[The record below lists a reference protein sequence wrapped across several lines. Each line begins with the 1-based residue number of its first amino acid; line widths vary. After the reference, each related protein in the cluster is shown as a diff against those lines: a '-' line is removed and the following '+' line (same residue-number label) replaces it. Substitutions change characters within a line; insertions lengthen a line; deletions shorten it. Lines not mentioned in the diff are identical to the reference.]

1 MYLVTASTP
10 SRRGTMI
17 LFVNDLLTARMQALS
32 LMHLIAKIED
42 IPTEGLIQY
51 TPVRWREF
59 LSGLRAYDERITVS
73 VAQTQ
78 LDAKRLGV
86 PVLMQARRCP
96 KWSSNKNTDL
106 GRALGIPVRW

>member
-17 LFVNDLLTARMQALS
+17 LFVNDLHSARRQAVS

-42 IPTEGLIQY
+42 IPFDDLSHIALT
-51 TPVRWREF
+51 RWRYM
-59 LSGLRAYDERITVS
+59 LSGLRAHHPWIS
-73 VAQTQ
+73 VGVQQTQ
-78 LDAKRLGV
+78 LDPVQLGA
-86 PVLMQARRCP
+86 PVLEQP
-96 KWSSNKNTDL
+96 KRFPRWSSNKNAAL